1 MKLRLL
7 IFILYLCCLLP
18 ATSWA
23 VFTIDNGNGTLTDT
37 SSGLVWLQNA
47 NCTDTAGGIAKPNGY
62 LNWADAQTW
71 SNALASG
78 PCSLSDGSHAGEWRL
93 PSIDELKSL
102 MCRPGA
108 PAWMY
113 NGCDGSNSYNPAGA
127 YPFQWLTT
135 QGFSAVQGNFYW
147 SSSTYPGYPDFA
159 WGVDMFG
166 GYVGTAKYGNYYV
179 WPVRGGQWGDSVI
192 SGTVHDAATAAPLAD
207 TAVNIG
213 GTRIVQTD
221 AAGAYRINIVPGAY
235 PVTASKSGYETQS
248 TSVTSTS
255 GQTSVQNFNLF
266 LPAVPPNLAT
276 PATEN
281 VGAGMATLLLQ
292 SSDAGTGYFTLLTG
306 SGAACGTGAQV
317 AAGQTSTGVTAPYHG
332 SLPLTANTPG
342 RYTVRN
348 LTQSTAYT
356 VCFTADSPSGANLNP
371 TPVSA
376 NLTTTATASFT
387 NPGWNTLGTAGF
399 SAGGAYYTSLAVAA
413 DGTPYLAYMDV
424 ANGYKATVMK
434 HNGASWVLVG
444 SAGFSAS
451 DAYYPSLAI
460 APDGTPYVAYQD
472 AGSGNRATVKKFN
485 GTSWVTVGTVGFS
498 AGVAYF
504 TSLAIAPDGT
514 LNVAYQDSAKSYKAT
529 VMTYT
534 GASWVPVG
542 STGFS
547 AAGVSYL
554 SLAFAPNG
562 TLAVAYMDGG
572 NGNRATVMTYN
583 GSAWVPLGS
592 AGFSAGDAAWLSLK
606 FTPTGTATV
615 AYTDYINS
623 YKATVMQYTGS
634 AWGSV
639 GGTGFTAGA
648 AWYTS
653 LAAASDGSL
662 TLAYQDGDSG
672 NKATVMK
679 YTGSAWSA
687 VGSAGFS
694 TGMAQDT
701 SLAFAPDGTPY
712 LAYNDPS
719 LNGKAVVMKLV
730 SKIGT
735 ITNVSSDLNPA
746 NLGQSV
752 TFTATVSPNSATG
765 TVTFKDNGSEL
776 GIGTLSGGTATFS
789 TSALSAGSHS
799 ITAVYTGDNTY
810 AGSTSTTLTQTVEM
824 PPPPT
829 FTTPATENVGTGLAT
844 LVLQSSGT
852 GSGYFTLL
860 TGSGAA
866 CGTGAQVAAG
876 QTSTGT
882 TAPYHGSLPLIAN
895 TPGRYTVRNLTQSTA
910 YTVCFTADSPSGA
923 NLNPTPVAAVFTTTA
938 VASINNPAWVAV
950 GSSGFTPSVAISP
963 SLAIAPDGTPYV
975 AFMDATIGYKGTVM
989 KYSGGAWNVV
999 GGGSFSTDVIQSPS
1013 LAFAPDGTPCVAY
1026 SDGGNGGKATV
1037 MQYRDGV
1044 WSAVGNAG
1052 FSPDLAGYTSLA
1064 FAPDG
1069 TPTVA
1074 FRDGTNVP
1082 GGGGIPGGGGTP
1094 GIGGGGP
1101 VAANGKATVMQYR
1114 DGVWSTV
1121 GSAGFSNGTAT
1132 YISLAFAPDGS
1143 PTVAYQ
1149 EDETQTRGMV
1159 MQYRTG
1165 SWSVV
1170 GGTGFSDNGVEYVSL
1185 AFAPDGTPFVAYNVN
1200 GTGPTVSSFNGEYW
1214 SAVGGGV
1221 ITYGG
1226 GYYTSLAIAPDGALI
1241 VAFADASSRATVTTY
1256 RNGSWSPVGG
1266 GWFSDGYALETSL
1279 ALAPDG
1285 TPYVVYRDWAAN
1297 EKATV
1302 MKLVSGKIGS
1312 TISLNSDH
1320 NPATAGQTVTFTA
1333 TVSPTAATGS
1343 VTFKDGST
1351 VLGTGTLTS
1360 GTATFNTSTLTASSH
1375 TITAVYAGNGSY
1387 AGSTSTPLTQTVQ
1400 ATVSVTVTVPAG
1412 RSFTVEGNTYIGS
1425 NTFTWA
1431 PLSSHSIIMTSP
1443 QAGTTGT
1450 RYVFASWLDG
1460 GTASRTITAPASG
1473 SATYTATFTTQYQ
1486 LTTAVNSATMGTV
1499 SPVSGTWYTASSLVL
1514 VKAFTNAGYS
1524 FVSWNGPVNSA
1535 SAATTVTMAGPQAI
1549 TANFAGSPLLSAAFS
1564 AKKTN
1569 NALTPNVRTWDI
1581 KVSNSG
1587 QSTALSARIS
1597 GLTLTQTF
1605 GAACSPGITLSQ
1617 FPVLLSDIPVSGS
1630 ATGSATIDFTGC
1642 ISTAR
1647 FTAVISY
1654 SSNSAAVTGSTS
1666 YGNQF
1671 R

>member
-413 DGTPYLAYMDV
+413 DGTPYL
-424 ANGYKATVMK
+424 
-434 HNGASWVLVG
+434 
-444 SAGFSAS
+444 
-451 DAYYPSLAI
+451 
-460 APDGTPYVAYQD
+460 
-472 AGSGNRATVKKFN
+472 
-485 GTSWVTVGTVGFS
+485 
-498 AGVAYF
+498 
-504 TSLAIAPDGT
+504 
-514 LNVAYQDSAKSYKAT
+514 
-529 VMTYT
+529 
-534 GASWVPVG
+534 
-542 STGFS
+542 
-547 AAGVSYL
+547 
-554 SLAFAPNG
+554 
-562 TLAVAYMDGG
+562 AYMDGG